1 MGKKLSIDMVFSEYN
16 MEAALKIVTKK
27 KPMAG
32 LDGLSAIELEGYW
45 KKNKNAVLKEIKEGN
60 YSPVPLF
67 IFFKNKPG
75 KKEKRQI
82 SVCSV
87 RDQMLQHCL
96 RLELEKVYIP
106 SFHRN
111 SYGFIKG
118 RGTQEALLQCCR
130 LLNKGLTYVVDT
142 DIRKC
147 FDSIKHRII
156 VDRIGRVSKDSV
168 VDLISKYLK
177 NPGMIGD
184 TVRHHRVGVPQGS
197 CLSPLLAN
205 IVLNNLD
212 WYLYRNKISF
222 VRYADDLVVFCGSN
236 TEASQALILIK
247 EYLEK
252 ELSLH
257 LNMEKTSILRAEE
270 LHYLGYAFCKL
281 GDKYMLAVDD
291 QIKDKMIKKMQKHLR
306 KKDGSKDEML
316 DRIGAFNRGWINY
329 YGKAYPPTLIE
340 FLNNI
345 QEEEIERLKELLDS
359 ASSSPTE
366 TMEVIYRN
374 KGFVLPIE
382 WYDEVRERSGL

>member
-16 MEAALKIVTKK
+16 MESALKIVTKK
-27 KPMAG
+27 NPMAG
-32 LDGLSAIELEGYW
+32 LDEISAIELKEYW
-45 KKNKNAVLKEIKEGN
+45 LKNKKAILKEIKNGT

-67 IFFKNKPG
+67 IFFKKKPG

-87 RDQMLQHCL
+87 VDQMLQHCL
-96 RLELEKVYIP
+96 RIELEKIYIP
-106 SFHRN
+106 SFHKN

-130 LLNKGLTYVVDT
+130 LINKGLIYVVDA

-147 FDSIKHRII
+147 FDSIKHRIV
-156 VDRIGRVSKDSV
+156 VDRVGRVSKDLV
-168 VDLISKYLK
+168 VDLISKFLK
-177 NPGMIGD
+177 NTGMIGD
-184 TVRHHRVGVPQGS
+184 TVRYHRVGVPQGS

-212 WYLYRNKISF
+212 WYLYRNRISF
-222 VRYADDLVVFCGSN
+222 VRYADDLVVFCSSHQEA
-236 TEASQALILIK
+236 TEALHLIK

-257 LNMEKTSILRAEE
+257 LNMEKTSIIRAEE
-270 LHYLGYAFCKL
+270 LHYLGYAFCKI

-291 QIKDKMIKKMQKHLR
+291 QIKAKMIKKMQNHMR
-306 KKDGSKDEML
+306 KRDCSKNELL

-329 YGKAYPPTLIE
+329 YDKAYPPTVIE

-345 QEEEIERLKELLDS
+345 QDEEIDSIKEIIDS
-359 ASSSPTE
+359 DSLNEKVGMILSS
-366 TMEVIYRN
+366 